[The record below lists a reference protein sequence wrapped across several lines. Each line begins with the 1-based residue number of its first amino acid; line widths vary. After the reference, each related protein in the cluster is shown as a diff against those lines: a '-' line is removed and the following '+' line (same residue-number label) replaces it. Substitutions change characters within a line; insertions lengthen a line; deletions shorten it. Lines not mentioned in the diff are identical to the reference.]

1 MKFPICQ
8 GVLCY
13 RCLLYASEMNLTLHS
28 GALSSSR
35 VRHEFPANRTLLVSA
50 KIKEPEAVLRR
61 RLALRKV
68 DRELSRGNYK
78 TALTLVKQLQ
88 GKPGG
93 LRGFGAAKQVSAS
106 ELESLTHESVIEDH
120 LMCTQ
125 HEAGHFLVGYLL
137 GALPKRYVVSKM
149 EALMQNEFVGGGVEF
164 MGFEFLREVNTGG
177 ILQMNLSRQKPHDAV
192 RLLFPVHVQL
202 SMKSKFTFAAALN
215 VTKESVFRSLKAKFH
230 QRVVTC
236 MDLSPYDILPSGAWW
251 RQTLNRFSCV
261 ILGGLVAEHL
271 VFGYS
276 QGLHG
281 DVEKVAFLVI
291 IFEEDPLESQKGLD
305 SPVQLNRVLRWMGFE
320 ESEIDSHLKWAV
332 MNTLLIL
339 VHHQEAR
346 SRLAETM
353 ALGKSVGSCIDVIE
367 NYLND
372 IEL

>member
-1 MKFPICQ
+1 
-8 GVLCY
+8 
-13 RCLLYASEMNLTLHS
+13 MNLKLHS

-50 KIKEPEAVLRR
+50 KIKEPEAILRR
-61 RLALRKV
+61 RLALRKA

-93 LRGFGAAKQVSAS
+93 LRGFGAAKQVPRRISSLNQLKPGGIDTSSPQYLVDSILDSIKRSTEFQLSEEVSAS

-125 HEAGHFLVGYLL
+125 HEAGHFVVGYLL

-164 MGFEFLREVNTGG
+164 MGFEFLREVDTGG
-177 ILQMNLSRQKPHDAV
+177 ILQMNLSRQKPSDGIYKGKI
-192 RLLFPVHVQL
+192 
-202 SMKSKFTFAAALN
+202 SST
-215 VTKESVFRSLKAKFH
+215 
-230 QRVVTC
+230 
-236 MDLSPYDILPSGAWW
+236 
-251 RQTLNRFSCV
+251 TLNRFSCV

-281 DVEKVAFLVI
+281 DVEK
-291 IFEEDPLESQKGLD
+291 
-305 SPVQLNRVLRWMGFE
+305 LNRVLRWMGFE

-339 VHHQEAR
+339 VRHQEAR

-367 NYLND
+367 NNLND
-372 IEL
+372 I

>member
-1 MKFPICQ
+1 
-8 GVLCY
+8 
-13 RCLLYASEMNLTLHS
+13 MNLKLHS

-50 KIKEPEAVLRR
+50 KIKEPEAILRR
-61 RLALRKV
+61 RLALRKA

-125 HEAGHFLVGYLL
+125 HEAGHFVVGYLL

-164 MGFEFLREVNTGG
+164 MGFEFLREYFHSMQVDTGG
-177 ILQMNLSRQKPHDAV
+177 ILQMNLSRQKPSDGIYKGKI
-192 RLLFPVHVQL
+192 
-202 SMKSKFTFAAALN
+202 SST
-215 VTKESVFRSLKAKFH
+215 
-230 QRVVTC
+230 
-236 MDLSPYDILPSGAWW
+236 
-251 RQTLNRFSCV
+251 TLNRFSCV

-281 DVEKVAFLVI
+281 DVEK
-291 IFEEDPLESQKGLD
+291 
-305 SPVQLNRVLRWMGFE
+305 LNRVLRWMGFE

-339 VHHQEAR
+339 VRHQEAR

-367 NYLND
+367 NNLND
-372 IEL
+372 I

>member
-1 MKFPICQ
+1 
-8 GVLCY
+8 
-13 RCLLYASEMNLTLHS
+13 MNLKLHS

-50 KIKEPEAVLRR
+50 KIKEPEAILRR
-61 RLALRKV
+61 RLALRKA

-93 LRGFGAAKQVSAS
+93 LRGFGAAKQVPRRISSLNQLKPGGIDTSSPQYLVDSILDSIKRSTEFQLSEEVSAS

-125 HEAGHFLVGYLL
+125 VD
-137 GALPKRYVVSKM
+137 
-149 EALMQNEFVGGGVEF
+149 
-164 MGFEFLREVNTGG
+164 TGG
-177 ILQMNLSRQKPHDAV
+177 ILQMNLSRQKPSDGIYKGKI
-192 RLLFPVHVQL
+192 
-202 SMKSKFTFAAALN
+202 SST
-215 VTKESVFRSLKAKFH
+215 
-230 QRVVTC
+230 
-236 MDLSPYDILPSGAWW
+236 
-251 RQTLNRFSCV
+251 TLNRFSCV

-281 DVEKVAFLVI
+281 DVEK
-291 IFEEDPLESQKGLD
+291 
-305 SPVQLNRVLRWMGFE
+305 LNRVLRWMGFE

-339 VHHQEAR
+339 VRHQEAR

-367 NYLND
+367 NNLND
-372 IEL
+372 I